1 MKKVY
6 QKCLWISYITVGIAV
21 FFFSLAVIVGTIF
34 LWFINKDLSF
44 NRIRQKSPILYRWVM
59 NAVRYEGYRW

>member
-44 NRIRQKSPILYRWVM
+44 NWFMSLR
-59 NAVRYEGYRW
+59 